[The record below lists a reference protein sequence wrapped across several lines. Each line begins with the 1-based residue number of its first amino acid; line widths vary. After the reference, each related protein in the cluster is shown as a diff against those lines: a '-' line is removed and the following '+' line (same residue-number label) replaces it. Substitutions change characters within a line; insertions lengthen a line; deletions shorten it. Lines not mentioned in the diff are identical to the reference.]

1 MILDYKTAKDKLLA
15 SDINGC
21 QRFFK
26 ENGCIVESAYCE
38 LLSDNIESAKTL
50 FENASE
56 YNIRADWGLFL
67 CKLIQGY
74 ADKYPTYLQLRN
86 FLEIDIDILI
96 KNAKGQ
102 YVQNIL
108 KYSDWLASINPEV
121 LKFIGRVLI
130 VNGLEEHGRMFLQH
144 AKDYFYQDPELH
156 YLLAVECLKQ
166 NDSIGVLKAINACLD
181 VLPGYFPAISL
192 KRRLN
197 ITDTEIS

>member
-26 ENGCIVESAYCE
+26 ENGCIVEYAYCE
-38 LLSDNIESAKTL
+38 LLNENLESAKEL
-50 FENASE
+50 FFSAAD
-56 YNIRADWGLFL
+56 YDIRADWGLFL

-108 KYSDWLASINPEV
+108 KYSNWLAAINPEV

-130 VNGLEEHGRMFLQH
+130 VNGLEEHGRIFLEH
-144 AKDYFYQDPELH
+144 AKDFFYNDPELH
-156 YLLAVECLKQ
+156 YLLAVEYLKQ
-166 NDSIGVLKAINACLD
+166 NDMAGVIKALNACLE
-181 VLPGYFPAISL
+181 VLPEYFPAISMQKRL
-192 KRRLN
+192 KL
-197 ITDTEIS
+197 I